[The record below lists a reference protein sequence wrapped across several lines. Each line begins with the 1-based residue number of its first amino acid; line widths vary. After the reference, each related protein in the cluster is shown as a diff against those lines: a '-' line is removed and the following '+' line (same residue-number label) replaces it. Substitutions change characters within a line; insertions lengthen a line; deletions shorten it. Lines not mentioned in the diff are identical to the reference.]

1 MSEVSNNGEKSGLYQ
16 DRPGGQFKEG
26 NPGKPKGVKHFTTKV
41 QEALKAVVVDKKTG
55 EPVVLETAVLN
66 AVVQKLLDGDPQ
78 MLKLFW
84 NYSDGLPKATI
95 EVDDH
100 RKDETKDQL
109 KDLIKKLDGKQ

>member
-1 MSEVSNNGEKSGLYQ
+1 MSETENTAGKQIDKPWLFQ
-16 DRPGGQFKEG
+16 KGQSG
-26 NPGKPKGVKHFTTKV
+26 NPAGKPKGVKHFTTKV
-41 QEALKAVVVDKKTG
+41 QEALKAVVVDKNTG
-55 EPVVLETAVLN
+55 KPVVLETAVLN

-109 KDLIKKLDGKQ
+109 KDLIKKLDGKS